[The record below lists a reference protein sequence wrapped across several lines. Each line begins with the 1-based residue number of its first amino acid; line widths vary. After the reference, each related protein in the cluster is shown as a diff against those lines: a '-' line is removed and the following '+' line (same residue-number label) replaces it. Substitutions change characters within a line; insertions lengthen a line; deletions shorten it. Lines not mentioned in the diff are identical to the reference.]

1 MPWTPSLILLR
12 SLVTLTCLVAF
23 TACEAT
29 IPSGASLVVA
39 VPKAPF
45 YKYGPAQT
53 FGPDFMLDQDTKVTV
68 IQHAL
73 GFSRVTTSNGISG
86 YISND
91 DLKPAPPEAPSPQ
104 ESAAAKRRLNTVIFG
119 PKPKRGDFQPT
130 PGSPLFESGDLAPL
144 PDNSEPKPSP
154 RFRF

>member
-1 MPWTPSLILLR
+1 MPWTLSFKLIPW
-12 SLVTLTCLVAF
+12 LVTLTCLGAF
-23 TACEAT
+23 VGCEAT
-29 IPSGASLVVA
+29 IPSGASFVVS

-45 YKYGPAQT
+45 YKFGPAQS
-53 FGPDFMLDQDTKVTV
+53 FGPDFMLDQDTKVTIV
-68 IQHAL
+68 QHAM
-73 GFSRVTTSNGISG
+73 GFSRVTTSNGMSG

-104 ESAAAKRRLNTVIFG
+104 ESAIAKRRLNTIFA
-119 PKPKRGDFQPT
+119 PKPKRSDFQST

-144 PDNSEPKPSP
+144 PGNSEPEPSP